1 MNDNRVDQ
9 DQTREWDRASGAK
22 LVFLQFR
29 TLVRKEWLVRKRKTK
44 LNFLLLVSSTL
55 CVGMIWVFNAA
66 MDLYQQ
72 MDSNRRVVKYSEM
85 ISMTSAIPSCKDNIF
100 MRQDIP
106 CFSLLYA
113 PENKETREIV
123 NNIRE
128 DNVPSIDASLVKGFS
143 SGKEMDEYLYTH
155 PNSVVS
161 AVEFFK
167 ESDKNYAFSV
177 QTNGTVRWFKGVF
190 QQPHLYAQLP
200 VVVAVQKALASMIAG
215 TPKEWTVRIGEYP
228 HPAVSAQMFTSKF
241 APLFFVSS
249 ILLVLILQIYEIVE
263 QKERGTIGLLTLTG
277 LQFTPYWS
285 YLVATYST
293 LHLANAS
300 LLSLLSVAIQ
310 FQPFHGVKILYCFLL
325 LANSSQAIMA
335 LGLLSSSLL
344 RKTSSAIST
353 GFLLFS
359 LAWIMMVF
367 LSFGFPFSLEGE
379 GVWKTL
385 FCMFPWTITF
395 RGYELL
401 SDSNTAS
408 ETSNFSILMALLSAQ
423 NMIYTV
429 LAIYFDACLPDINGK
444 RRIPWFLFRLKQ
456 LHSKGYVSKSLLS
469 ATNQSNRCSDDAIDL
484 EERKIKE
491 LCRKYITESIED
503 PEYAIQIQGLRKEY
517 NLPGW
522 LNRSSRIAL
531 DGDWFGV
538 KAGEC
543 FCLLGPNSAGK
554 TTLIKCLLGLTKASS
569 GQAIIDGKSTYTSS
583 DLQEAS
589 KNIGYCPQH
598 DGSLCDLLTVWEN
611 YELFC
616 AAKGVVPSL
625 AEKQNVPII
634 TGQPNAT
641 LLNASPSERRQL
653 SIAIALIG
661 NPKVIVLDEPTA
673 NVDPFVK
680 RTLWKHIEEL
690 KNERSTVFLSTH
702 SMHEAEIL
710 SDRIGIMVRGKLRC
724 LGSPLELKR
733 RFGSGYKISLGLR
746 KDVAV
751 DQKTIQENIVQLM
764 RKSMTLKSV
773 EFSAD
778 YVNITLPY
786 EMEDRLPLMLTQL
799 NNNMELLHI
808 RDVQLRP
815 TPMEEVF
822 MTITKKAELENAEA
836 EGRFET
842 LILAEEGIA
851 LKIPVGADYIES
863 PGGNFYTIK
872 WTKDRLGHLR
882 IHDYSPDKF
891 RIREEK
897 DR

>member
-1 MNDNRVDQ
+1 M
-9 DQTREWDRASGAK
+9 
-22 LVFLQFR
+22 
-29 TLVRKEWLVRKRKTK
+29 
-44 LNFLLLVSSTL
+44 
-55 CVGMIWVFNAA
+55 
-66 MDLYQQ
+66 
-72 MDSNRRVVKYSEM
+72 
-85 ISMTSAIPSCKDNIF
+85 
-100 MRQDIP
+100 
-106 CFSLLYA
+106 
-113 PENKETREIV
+113 
-123 NNIRE
+123 
-128 DNVPSIDASLVKGFS
+128 
-143 SGKEMDEYLYTH
+143 
-155 PNSVVS
+155 
-161 AVEFFK
+161 
-167 ESDKNYAFSV
+167 
-177 QTNGTVRWFKGVF
+177 
-190 QQPHLYAQLP
+190 
-200 VVVAVQKALASMIAG
+200 
-215 TPKEWTVRIGEYP
+215 
-228 HPAVSAQMFTSKF
+228 
-241 APLFFVSS
+241 
-249 ILLVLILQIYEIVE
+249 
-263 QKERGTIGLLTLTG
+263 
-277 LQFTPYWS
+277 
-285 YLVATYST
+285 
-293 LHLANAS
+293 
-300 LLSLLSVAIQ
+300 
-310 FQPFHGVKILYCFLL
+310 
-325 LANSSQAIMA
+325 
-335 LGLLSSSLL
+335 
-344 RKTSSAIST
+344 
-353 GFLLFS
+353 
-359 LAWIMMVF
+359 
-367 LSFGFPFSLEGE
+367 
-379 GVWKTL
+379 
-385 FCMFPWTITF
+385 
-395 RGYELL
+395 
-401 SDSNTAS
+401 
-408 ETSNFSILMALLSAQ
+408 
-423 NMIYTV
+423 
-429 LAIYFDACLPDINGK
+429 
-444 RRIPWFLFRLKQ
+444 
-456 LHSKGYVSKSLLS
+456 
-469 ATNQSNRCSDDAIDL
+469 
-484 EERKIKE
+484 KE

-661 NPKVIVLDEPTA
+661 NPKYYATTA